1 MQLKSRAAVHLD
13 NEGGSLNRIVC
24 DTENT
29 SLKMIAKTA
38 KVVWQKIS
46 RVDLGDCRCWKIFFL
61 QFGKILLIFHFNFL
75 RIFLPYMSH
84 SQMLGKVESGGGPI
98 FKVVLEC

>member
-61 QFGKILLIFHFNFL
+61 QFGKILNF
-75 RIFLPYMSH
+75 
-84 SQMLGKVESGGGPI
+84 KVETSCDSNT
-98 FKVVLEC
+98 LLSLQNWSSRR